1 VPTIRLALRNLL
13 GKKARSIGLA
23 VAIGFAVMTVV
34 TLTVVGS
41 SLQSSATAVIHIGE
55 ANFVV
60 AQKGVADILNSTI
73 DEKTLGDIQHTPGVA
88 SAVGVL
94 VETQKINA
102 ANPVFI
108 EVGIAP
114 QDLEPFGVRILAGHP
129 YAADATNQVM
139 LGWRAAQNF
148 GLHVGDHFAADG
160 ADNTV
165 VGIVSTGDSFGD
177 DAAFFPLP
185 AIQGYNRVPGIV
197 TLVFVKTAHGVPV
210 ATVEHRISA
219 NQPELQ
225 TIRTAQQF
233 GRADLTLVFVRA
245 AATGSA
251 ILAVV
256 IGAIIIGNT
265 MLLSLFERT
274 REFGMLLAVGWV
286 RSRIVALILEEGLVL
301 AVLGTAVG
309 LALAVGVSALLSQL
323 PQLRGVLHPDFTA
336 SAFITGLATAFAM
349 TLLGTLYPALRAA
362 FRSPLQALSHE

>member
-1 VPTIRLALRNLL
+1 VPTYRLALRNLL

-73 DEKTLGDIQHTPGVA
+73 DEHTLERLERTPGVA

-94 VETQKINA
+94 VETQKLNA

-108 EVGIAP
+108 EVGIDP
-114 QDLEPFGVRILAGHP
+114 QDLGPFGVRLLAGHP
-129 YAADATNQVM
+129 YSADATNQVL

-148 GLHVGDHFAADG
+148 GLHVGDHFVADG

-165 VGIVSTGDSFGD
+165 VGIVATGNSFGD

-185 AIQGYNRVPGIV
+185 AEQGYNRVPGIV
-197 TLVFVKTAHGVPV
+197 TLVFVKTAPKVPV
-210 ATVEHRISA
+210 ATVEHRITQD
-219 NQPELQ
+219 QPELE

-274 REFGMLLAVGWV
+274 REFGMLMAVGWV
-286 RSRIVALILEEGLVL
+286 RSRIVALILEEGLAL
-301 AVLGTAVG
+301 AVIGTAVG
-309 LALAVGVSALLSQL
+309 LALAVGVTSLLTTL

-336 SAFITGLATAFAM
+336 SAFVTGLATAFAM

-362 FRSPLQALSHE
+362 LRSPLQALSHE